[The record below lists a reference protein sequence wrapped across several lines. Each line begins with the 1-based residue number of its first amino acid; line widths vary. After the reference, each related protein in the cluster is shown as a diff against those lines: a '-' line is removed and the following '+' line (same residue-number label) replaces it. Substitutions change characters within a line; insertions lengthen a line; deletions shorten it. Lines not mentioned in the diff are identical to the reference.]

1 MNENLDL
8 VTILKDCPRGTKL
21 YSTIYGDVTFYKI
34 SDDEDY
40 PIAFEVDNLRDNGVT
55 TEGKFLKHFK
65 GECTLFPSRD
75 QRDWSMFKAPIERF
89 DINTIQPFD
98 KVLVRNYDG
107 LWEASFFSC
116 KEGKIVNTVNGYCRE
131 CIPYNDDTKHLVGS
145 KEDCPKYYKWWG
157 K

>member
-8 VTILKDCPRGTKL
+8 TTILKDCPKGTKL
-21 YSTIYGDVTFYKI
+21 YSTIYGDVFFESMDNSYF
-34 SDDEDY
+34 
-40 PIAFEVDNLRDNGVT
+40 PICVKWEVDVRTICVT
-55 TEGKFLKHFK
+55 REGQHLLGH

-75 QRDWSMFKAPIERF
+75 QRDWSMFKVPIEKF

-107 LWEASFFSC
+107 FWEASFFSH

-131 CIPYNDDTKHLVGS
+131 CIPYNDDTKYLVGS
-145 KEDCPKYYKWWG
+145 KEDCPEYYKWW
-157 K
+157 KK